1 MKANS
6 FISNSKKK
14 VKVAIKLLSFI
25 LLISIMDQVIGF
37 SANYLLWNKD
47 NNGLI
52 AVEMIKRTINYDPD
66 IVILGSSRAKF
77 HYNPQ
82 VMEKELGMSVFNLGI
97 DGSNLYYHLNVL
109 RILDK
114 HIKPK
119 YIVYD
124 IAYDLSIDTY
134 QKLDRQTSDL
144 YPLVSSSKDFYKI
157 EKISVLEPILLKM
170 NFYKYNSV
178 LGSIYRS
185 ALKPIKDDTINGFS
199 YLANENNDLI
209 LEELNF
215 PLNYDLDAYNLSE
228 YVLEL
233 ISYCQV
239 NDIKLIFAV
248 SPRYTPNNEQIPQ
261 VFQAYFAEHNIPLY
275 VFNELD
281 FNTNPKLFVDV
292 EHINSEGADKF
303 STIFANE
310 LKEIISQDSTYKNAS
325 KE

>member
-14 VKVAIKLLSFI
+14 VKVTIKLLSFI
-25 LLISIMDQVIGF
+25 LLIYIMDQAIGF

-109 RILDK
+109 RILNK

-124 IAYDLSIDTY
+124 IAYDLSLDTY

-157 EKISVLEPILLKM
+157 EKVNMFEPILLKM

-199 YLANENNDLI
+199 YLANGNNDLI
-209 LEELNF
+209 LEELDF
-215 PLNYDLDAYNLSE
+215 PLNYDFEEYNLSE

-233 ISYCQV
+233 ISHCEV
-239 NDIKLIFAV
+239 NNIKLVFAV
-248 SPRYTPNNEQIPQ
+248 SPRYTANNQQIPQ
-261 VFQAYFAEHNIPLY
+261 VFQAYFEEHKIPLY
-275 VFNELD
+275 VFDKIE
-281 FNTNPKLFVDV
+281 FNTNPKWFVDL
-292 EHINSEGADKF
+292 EHVNSEGADEF
-303 STIFANE
+303 STIIAKE
-310 LKEIISQDSTYKNAS
+310 LKDIITKDSTNLKVFD
-325 KE
+325 